1 MHRYFSMA
9 KSLRLEH
16 VMLSYNS
23 YYLGEHPEV
32 TRALLTPF
40 LIRNQ
45 KRPLLL
51 LFISPQVQSSQ
62 HFLNYRVQVSTY
74 YLIYDGGDCHTQ
86 WIRLEKQLLPCSH
99 ITSLAV
105 LLVGIHLQKF
115 PLNSQLLQYQ
125 INRFPLLGTALM
137 VQLDHLHFRNFM
149 N

>member
-1 MHRYFSMA
+1 MQRYFSMA
-9 KSLRLEH
+9 KGFSLEL

-45 KRPLLL
+45 KHPLL
-51 LFISPQVQSSQ
+51 LFISPQVQSSL

-74 YLIYDGGDCHTQ
+74 YLIYDCGDSHTQ

-105 LLVGIHLQKF
+105 LLVEIHLQKF
-115 PLNSQLLQYQ
+115 LLNSQLLQCQ
-125 INRFPLLGTALM
+125 INRFLLLGTALM
-137 VQLDHLHFRNFM
+137 EQLDHPHSQNFID
-149 N
+149 